1 MPQERTFVMI
11 KPDGVQR
18 ALVGEVISRL
28 ERKGLKLVG
37 MKMLWLSREM
47 AEEHY
52 AAHRGKAF
60 FEALIN
66 FVTAAPV
73 VAMVWEGENAI
84 ALVRHIMGALEPTE
98 ATPGSIRGDFALT
111 KTMNI
116 IHGADSPETAER
128 EIKLFFDE
136 SELFDYERCD
146 EQWTLGG

>member
-1 MPQERTFVMI
+1 MI
-11 KPDGVQR
+11 KPDGIQR

-37 MKMLWLSREM
+37 MKMLWLSREI

-52 AAHRGKAF
+52 AVHRGKSF
-60 FEALIN
+60 FEDLIN
-66 FVTAAPV
+66 FVTAGPV

-84 ALVRHIMGALEPTE
+84 ALVRNIMGALEPTE

-116 IHGADSPETAER
+116 IHGADSPEMAER

-136 SELFDYERCD
+136 NELFDYERCD
-146 EQWTLGG
+146 ERWTLGS